1 MRIIIARS
9 CVCAALFVL
18 VAASLSGCGDSG
30 GGDGS
35 CDPATDDACVCET
48 EGGGFCDDPDDL
60 DCFCFLD
67 DGGNNGGNNGAT
79 DQATVNIAD
88 FAFSPTNVTVNAG
101 GQVTWINNDQAQ
113 HTITFDNGSID
124 ELLNNGG
131 SFTATFNTV
140 GTFSYHDRLNNQPG
154 LRGTVVVQ

>member
-60 DCFCFLD
+60 DGFCFLD

-101 GQVTWINNDQAQ
+101 GQVQSASHCGCRVTWP
-113 HTITFDNGSID
+113 
-124 ELLNNGG
+124 
-131 SFTATFNTV
+131 
-140 GTFSYHDRLNNQPG
+140 DRPRSRSPG
-154 LRGTVVVQ
+154 FAGKWPDRQ